1 VSGGLVE
8 VTTAETKKTRRGKDK
23 KAEGDDTG
31 TGLTSRGKVAK
42 LLHRLEATMAT
53 ETPKANLGDFIR
65 LVQLERE
72 LADEET
78 PREIRVTWVEPRA
91 TSESET

>member
-1 VSGGLVE
+1 ME
-8 VTTAETKKTRRGKDK
+8 VTTAETKKIRKGQTK

-42 LLHRLEATMAT
+42 LLHRLEATMET
-53 ETPKANLGDFIR
+53 ETPKASLGDFIR
-65 LVQLERE
+65 LMQLERE
-72 LADEET
+72 LADKET
-78 PREIRVTWVEPRA
+78 PREIRVTWVEPPA

>member
-1 VSGGLVE
+1 ME
-8 VTTAETKKTRRGKDK
+8 VTSAETKKTRKEKKK

-31 TGLTSRGKVAK
+31 TSLTPRLKVAK
-42 LLHRLEATMAT
+42 LLRRLEATMAT
-53 ETPKANLGDFIR
+53 ETPKASLGDFIR
-65 LVQLERE
+65 LVQLEKE

>member
-1 VSGGLVE
+1 ME
-8 VTTAETKKTRRGKDK
+8 VTTAETKKTRKGQTK
-23 KAEGDDTG
+23 KAEGDDTE

-42 LLHRLEATMAT
+42 LLHRLEATMET
-53 ETPKANLGDFIR
+53 DTPKASFGDFIR

-78 PREIRVTWVEPRA
+78 PREIRVTWVEPPA